1 MLLKNTPS
9 RFFAASKGTK
19 QLVLNSMCGTKCHT
33 VRRQNFVTWVKLKFG
48 TRAESWLSSIFSYI
62 CEKYL
67 LSCGGVMIFNRW
79 NDDHFVDLILGQD
92 PSLWSLRHHP
102 NRLFNRFSF
111 ASYPTGWILWAGI
124 QRYTY
129 THTYMHV
136 CMKNVERT
144 KEKKS
149 YCLKSF
155 DVGIK

>member
-19 QLVLNSMCGTKCHT
+19 QLVLNSMYGTKDL
-33 VRRQNFVTWVKLKFG
+33 RRQKFVTWVKLKFG

-92 PSLWSLRHHP
+92 LSL
-102 NRLFNRFSF
+102 
-111 ASYPTGWILWAGI
+111 
-124 QRYTY
+124 
-129 THTYMHV
+129 
-136 CMKNVERT
+136 
-144 KEKKS
+144 
-149 YCLKSF
+149 
-155 DVGIK
+155 